1 MLAVYSTYPTHF
13 WKWQA
18 GLPDLSESE
27 QTVME
32 IAKDLCVFFHQESV
46 MVTTVPVRVVF
57 VRVMMAAGFRIL
69 KLKMFPSTDM
79 IPAMFLVFPVSWF
92 WSAFILPLVS

>member
-1 MLAVYSTYPTHF
+1 MGRFYPTHF

-57 VRVMMAAGFRIL
+57 VREQMEYRKKEKPAVVVGFSLRIRLAA
-69 KLKMFPSTDM
+69 
-79 IPAMFLVFPVSWF
+79 PVRSRNGCF
-92 WSAFILPLVS
+92 